1 MRTGVELDVLS
12 VVNIG
17 LHCRCCAYR
26 MSWPNVAD
34 LGRGNV
40 HHSGAVGR
48 NEASLSFI
56 LHILIGN
63 IEVESV
69 RLIHGRV
76 GILLSHFWPLF
87 GSRCS
92 SVSPQIVREARLTFT
107 ILVFVQME
115 FLILKIVTQRSF
127 TVYVV
132 VNAAQKLES
141 YNFFVVG
148 LRVVLLTLIDNCGK
162 LQDLR
167 AQKWF
172 KLNNNIIKLHIPVI
186 FGLCIVVRE
195 LDIIQ
200 YFNVNPFA

>member
-1 MRTGVELDVLS
+1 MRTSVELDVLS
-12 VVNIG
+12 VVYIG
-17 LHCRCCAYR
+17 LHCGCCAHR
-26 MSWPNVAD
+26 MSWPDVAD

-48 NEASLSFI
+48 NEASLSLI
-56 LHILIGN
+56 LHILIGDV
-63 IEVESV
+63 EVESIG
-69 RLIHGRV
+69 LIHGRV
-76 GILLSHFWPLF
+76 GILLPHSWPLF

-92 SVSPQIVREARLTFT
+92 CVSPQIIREARLTFT
-107 ILVFVQME
+107 ILIFVQMV
-115 FLILKIVTQRSF
+115 FLILKIVTQRPF

-132 VNAAQKLES
+132 VNAAQKFES

-148 LRVVLLTLIDNCGK
+148 LGVVLLSLIDNRGK

-172 KLNNNIIKLHIPVI
+172 KLNYNIIKLHIPVI
-186 FGLCIVVRE
+186 FGLCVVVRE

-200 YFNVNPFA
+200 YFNVDPFA